1 MKKIMITLLFTF
13 SIIHIYGQNVG
24 IGTDN
29 PLEKLSVGS
38 TSQFRIDANG
48 NIIRINN
55 VPYFFPS
62 VQGGANQL
70 LLNDGTGN
78 LSWSNAPSSPKPV
91 VRQFAVINNGFTSWF
106 IDQPTDYNSGS
117 NSNPGLVLYRGLTY
131 QFLVNSPG
139 HPFFIALTVGGPG
152 YSVGV
157 TNNGITSGVVSFTV
171 PMDAPANMV
180 YYCGIHSLSMNG
192 GITIR

>member
-1 MKKIMITLLFTF
+1 MRKIVITLLIVF
-13 SIIHIYGQNVG
+13 SIMHIHGQNVG

-38 TSQFRIDANG
+38 TSQFRINANG

-62 VQGGANQL
+62 IQGSTNQF
-70 LLNDGTGN
+70 LLNDGSGN
-78 LSWSNAPSSPKPV
+78 LTWSNAPSSPKPV
-91 VRQFAVINNGFTSWF
+91 VRQFAVINNGFSSWF
-106 IDQPTDYNSGS
+106 IDQPGDYNSGS

-131 QFLVNSPG
+131 QFAINSPG

-152 YSVGV
+152 YTVGV
-157 TNNGITSGVVSFTV
+157 INNGITSGVVSFTV
-171 PMDAPANMV
+171 PMDAPDNMV
-180 YYCGIHSLSMNG
+180 YYCSVHSLSMNG
-192 GITIR
+192 VITIR